1 MRRRAFTLV
10 ELLVV
15 IGIIAILIAILLP
28 VLARVK
34 RHAASAKCA
43 SNLRQLAIGWRMYA
57 EASKGWSV
65 PARLPEIPGS
75 RNLYDVGMG
84 LTYRPRWYEILG
96 AQTRAFAFHAPLPAD
111 IDDRQLENELYVC
124 PAVPEWTNA
133 RNAAYGYN
141 FQFLGNERLKERGKG
156 FINYPV
162 PTSRIKSGETVLA
175 ADSMGS
181 AAGHPLKRR
190 HAYLLDGSRD
200 LNAWGNHGYTIDP
213 PRLTADSDYG
223 THNNR
228 IPSARSA
235 PDPRHN
241 GKANVAFCDGHV
253 EPLTLQELG
262 YVVNPDQSVG
272 INGDN
277 KRFSGTGRD
286 DDPPSIK

>member
-28 VLARVK
+28 VLSRVK
-34 RHAASAKCA
+34 RQAATVKCA
-43 SNLRQLAIGWRMYA
+43 SNLRQLAIGWGMYA
-57 EASKGWSV
+57 ESSKGWSV

-75 RNLYDVGMG
+75 RNLYDIGMG

-96 AQTRAFAFHAPLPAD
+96 AQTRAFAFHDPLPAD
-111 IDDRQLENELYVC
+111 INDRQVENELYIC
-124 PAVPEWTNA
+124 PAVPEWTNC
-133 RNAAYGYN
+133 RNFSYGYN
-141 FQFLGNERLKERGKG
+141 FQFLGNERLKERGIG

-162 PTSRIKSGETVLA
+162 PAARIRAGETVLA
-175 ADSMGS
+175 ADSMGT
-181 AAGHPLKRR
+181 AAGHPPKRR
-190 HAYLLDGSRD
+190 HGYLLDGSAD
-200 LNAWGNHGYTIDP
+200 LNAWANHGYTIDP

-223 THNNR
+223 THNHR
-228 IPSARSA
+228 IPSGRSA

-253 EPLTLQELG
+253 ELLALQDLG

-272 INGDN
+272 ISGDN
-277 KRFSGTGRD
+277 RRFSGSGRD

>member
-28 VLARVK
+28 VLSRVK
-34 RHAASAKCA
+34 RHAATVKCA
-43 SNLRQLAIGWRMYA
+43 SNLRQLAIGWGMYA
-57 EASKGWSV
+57 ESSKGWSV

-75 RNLYDVGMG
+75 RNLYDIGMG
-84 LTYRPRWYEILG
+84 LTYRPRWYEVLG
-96 AQTRAFAFHAPLPAD
+96 AQTRAFAFHDPLPAD
-111 IDDRQLENELYVC
+111 INDRQVENELYIC
-124 PAVPEWTNA
+124 PAVPEWTNC
-133 RNAAYGYN
+133 RNFSYGYN

-162 PTSRIKSGETVLA
+162 PISRIRTGETVLA
-175 ADSMGS
+175 ADSMGT
-181 AAGHPLKRR
+181 AAGHPPKRR
-190 HAYLLDGSRD
+190 HAYLLDGSAD
-200 LNAWGNHGYTIDP
+200 LNAWANHGYTIDP

-223 THNNR
+223 THNHR
-228 IPSARSA
+228 IASGRSA

-253 EPLTLQELG
+253 ELMALQDLG

-277 KRFSGTGRD
+277 KRFSGNGRD

>member
-28 VLARVK
+28 VLSRAR
-34 RHAASAKCA
+34 RSAATVKCA
-43 SNLRQLAIGWRMYA
+43 ANLHQLAAGWRMYA
-57 EASKGWSV
+57 ESSRGWSV

-75 RNLYDVGMG
+75 RNLYDLGMG

-96 AQTRAFAFHAPLPAD
+96 AQTRAFAFHEPLPAD
-111 IDDRQLENELYVC
+111 IDDRTVENNLYIC
-124 PAVPEWTNA
+124 PAVPDWTNC
-133 RNAAYGYN
+133 RNLAYGYN
-141 FQFLGNERLKERGKG
+141 FQFLGNERLKDRGRG

-162 PTSRIKSGETVLA
+162 PSSRIKAADTVLA

-190 HAYLLDGSRD
+190 HGYMLDGTAD
-200 LNAWGNHGYTIDP
+200 LNAWANHGYTIDP
-213 PRLTADSDYG
+213 PRLTATSDYG
-223 THNNR
+223 THNHR

-241 GKANVAFCDGHV
+241 GRANVAFCDGHV
-253 EPLTLQELG
+253 ELLTLQELG
-262 YVVNPDQSVG
+262 YVMNPDESVG
-272 INGDN
+272 IMGNN
-277 KRFSGTGRD
+277 RRFSGTGGD
-286 DDPPSIK
+286 DDPPSVN